1 MSTSTTGL
9 NKIVTSVSALT
20 DNITIPDAN
29 NVVCIDTENNRI
41 GVKTSNPSYEI
52 DVSGTINTNVIKI
65 GNSDGN
71 ADISYN
77 SITNHLNIGSS
88 IFINNDISCNGNIK
102 GNLLFNQVNITKLTS
117 NNIDNSFAVIREL
130 TYTNIS
136 GQNIYVNNIN
146 GFNSNDISINANI
159 NLDGS
164 LNMPSGTLNVYSIN
178 LENLV
183 TTSDDRLKHN
193 EKNII
198 NGLEIIRQ
206 LKPQLYQKTKNF
218 KEENYSGP
226 LNESYILEA
235 GLIAQEVKNIND
247 LSFCVINGNNESP
260 YLLNYNNIFIYSLA
274 ALKELDLNV
283 KNIENKINENNNTN
297 IYNKFSNNENNNLE
311 IIINN
316 QNKLIQELTNKID
329 LLENRIRNIENAF

>member
-1 MSTSTTGL
+1 MSTTGL

-41 GVKTSNPSYEI
+41 GVKTSSPSYEI
-52 DVSGTINTNVIKI
+52 DVNGTINTNVIKI
-65 GNSDGN
+65 GNSGGN
-71 ADISYN
+71 ADISFN
-77 SITNHLNIGSS
+77 SSSNHLEIGSS
-88 IFINNDISCNGNIK
+88 IFINNDISCTGTIR
-102 GNLLFNQVNITKLTS
+102 GNLNLNQLTLTELNS

-136 GQNIYVNNIN
+136 GENIYVNTID
-146 GFNSNDISINANI
+146 GFGSNDISINTNI

-164 LNMPSGTLNVYSIN
+164 LNMPNGTASIGTL
-178 LENLV
+178 V
-183 TTSDDRLKHN
+183 TSSDDRLKHN
-193 EKNII
+193 EKDII

-218 KEENYSGP
+218 KEENYIGP
-226 LNESYILEA
+226 LNEPYILEA

-247 LSFCVINGNNESP
+247 LSFSVINGNNYAP
-260 YLLNYNNIFIYSLA
+260 YLLNYNNIFVYSLA

-283 KNIENKINENNNTN
+283 KNIENKINEKNSTN
-297 IYNKFSNNENNNLE
+297 IYNKFSNSENNNLE

-316 QNKLIQELTNKID
+316 QNKLIQDLTNKID
-329 LLENRIRNIENAF
+329 LLENRISNIENAF

>member
-65 GNSDGN
+65 GNYAGN
-71 ADISYN
+71 VDISYN
-77 SITNHLNIGSS
+77 SNTKHLNIGSS

-102 GNLLFNQVNITKLTS
+102 GNLILTELRS
-117 NNIDNSFAVIREL
+117 NNIDNSFAIIREL

-136 GQNIYVNNIN
+136 GQNIYVNTID

-164 LNMPSGTLNVYSIN
+164 LNMPNGTASIGTLI
-178 LENLV
+178 

-218 KEENYSGP
+218 KEENFTGP
-226 LNESYILEA
+226 LNEPYILEA

-247 LSFCVINGNNESP
+247 LSFSVIDGNNDTP
-260 YLLNYNNIFIYSLA
+260 YLLNYNNIFVYSLA

-283 KNIENKINENNNTN
+283 KNIENKINEKNNTN

-316 QNKLIQELTNKID
+316 QNNLIQELTNKIN
-329 LLENRIRNIENAF
+329 LLENRISNIESAF

>member
-1 MSTSTTGL
+1 MSTTGL

-20 DNITIPDAN
+20 DNIIIPNAN

-41 GVKTSNPSYEI
+41 GVKTSSPSYEI

-65 GNSDGN
+65 GNASGN

-77 SITNHLNIGSS
+77 NNHLNIGSS

-102 GNLLFNQVNITKLTS
+102 GNLLLNQITLTELKS
-117 NNIDNSFAVIREL
+117 NNIDISFAIIREL

-136 GQNIYVNNIN
+136 GENIYVNNIN
-146 GFNSNDISINANI
+146 GFNNNIISINANI

-164 LNMPSGTLNVYSIN
+164 LNMPNGTASIGS
-178 LENLV
+178 LI

-218 KEENYSGP
+218 KEENFIGP
-226 LNESYILEA
+226 LNEPYILEA

-247 LSFCVINGNNESP
+247 LSFSVINGNNSSP
-260 YLLNYNNIFIYSLA
+260 YLLNYNNIFVYSLA

-283 KNIENKINENNNTN
+283 KNIENKINEKNSTN
-297 IYNKFSNNENNNLE
+297 IYNKFSNSENNNLE

-316 QNKLIQELTNKID
+316 QNNLIQELTNKIY
-329 LLENRIRNIENAF
+329 LLENRIKNIENAF

>member
-20 DNITIPDAN
+20 DNITIPNAN

-41 GVKTSNPSYEI
+41 GVKTSSPSYEI
-52 DVSGTINTNVIKI
+52 DVNGTINTNVIKI
-65 GNSDGN
+65 GNSD
-71 ADISYN
+71 ISYN
-77 SITNHLNIGSS
+77 SNTNHLNIGSS
-88 IFINNDISCNGNIK
+88 IFINNDISCNGIIK
-102 GNLLFNQVNITKLTS
+102 GNLILNQLTLTELNS
-117 NNIDNSFAVIREL
+117 NNIDNSFAIIREL

-136 GQNIYVNNIN
+136 GQNIYVNTID

-164 LNMPSGTLNVYSIN
+164 LNMPNGTASIGTLIS
-178 LENLV
+178 
-183 TTSDDRLKHN
+183 TSDDRLKHN

-247 LSFCVINGNNESP
+247 LSFSVIEGNNDTP
-260 YLLNYNNIFIYSLA
+260 YLLNYNNIFVYSLA

-283 KNIENKINENNNTN
+283 KNIENKINEKNNTN

-316 QNKLIQELTNKID
+316 QNKLINDLNNKID
-329 LLENRIRNIENAF
+329 LLENRIKNIENAF

>member
-20 DNITIPDAN
+20 DNITIPNAN

-41 GVKTSNPSYEI
+41 GVKTSSPSYEI

-65 GNSDGN
+65 GNSGGN

-77 SITNHLNIGSS
+77 SSTNHLNIGSS
-88 IFINNDISCNGNIK
+88 IFISNDISCNGNIK
-102 GNLLFNQVNITKLTS
+102 GNFLLNQITISELTS
-117 NNIDNSFAVIREL
+117 NNIDNSFAIIREL

-136 GQNIYVNNIN
+136 GENIYVNTIN

-164 LNMPSGTLNVYSIN
+164 LNMYNGTALIGTLTV
-178 LENLV
+178 
-183 TTSDDRLKHN
+183 TSDDRLKHN
-193 EKNII
+193 EKIII

-218 KEENYSGP
+218 KEENYTGP
-226 LNESYILEA
+226 LNEPYILEA

-247 LSFCVINGNNESP
+247 LSFSVINGNNNSP
-260 YLLNYNNIFIYSLA
+260 YLLNYNNIFVYSLA

-283 KNIENKINENNNTN
+283 KNIENKINEKNSTN
-297 IYNKFSNNENNNLE
+297 IYNKFSNSENNNLE

-316 QNKLIQELTNKID
+316 QNKLIQDLTNKID
-329 LLENRIRNIENAF
+329 LLENRISNIEDAF